1 MGSVVTSNRS
11 DASGHVVD
19 PGGSAAEVGR
29 EIWDWCLEALAVDG
43 ALVTVVGT
51 GGGRVLLYAS
61 DTAAQELD
69 DLQFSLGEGPC
80 LSAFDDAHPVL
91 PSSRTV
97 SFVGCGGSRPSCRSG
112 DTAGRSSG

>member
-1 MGSVVTSNRS
+1 MSSDRS

-19 PGGSAAEVGR
+19 PDGSAAEVVR
-29 EIWDWCLEALAVDG
+29 EICDWCLEALAVDG

-61 DTAAQELD
+61 DAAAQELD
-69 DLQFSLGEGPC
+69 DLLFSLGEGPC

-97 SFVGCGGSRPSCRSG
+97 SFVGSGGSRPSCRSG
-112 DTAGRSSG
+112 DTVGRSSG